1 MLKFKWPLETTDL
14 SSGEGSHLDSRHL
27 IEIVDRNL
35 CSRMDLSKN
44 YSDKELKDLIDA
56 CLEDLEKRIPMIQLD
71 RETIAAAVYNGRRR
85 LGLIQP
91 FLEDPAVN
99 EIMINGTDG
108 IFVERDGVL
117 ERCEARFH
125 DKDKLFNLIQTM
137 IAWVNRTVNES
148 NPIVDARLM
157 NGSRVHA
164 VLPPIAINGP
174 VITIRKFAEQPFT
187 MERLLENGT
196 LTPGQAVY
204 LEEAV
209 VGRKNI
215 LIGGGTSSGKTT
227 FMNML
232 AAYIPDDQR
241 ILTIEDSA
249 ELRLTQSNVVRL
261 ETRNANTEGRGEIK
275 MRALIKAAL
284 RMRPDRLVIGEVRD
298 ESALE
303 MLTALC
309 TGHEGCMST
318 AHANSCRDMLTRLET
333 MALWEGHISSEAI
346 RQMIVSGVHILVHLA
361 REGTRRRVREIC
373 EIDGF
378 CGGEIHL
385 RKVG

>member
-1 MLKFKWPLETTDL
+1 M
-14 SSGEGSHLDSRHL
+14 DSRHI

-35 CSRMDLSKN
+35 CGRMDLSKN
-44 YSDKELKDLIDA
+44 YSDKELKQLIDD
-56 CLEDLEKRIPMIQLD
+56 CLDSLEKRIPMIQLD
-71 RETIAAAVYNGRRR
+71 REGIAASVYNGRRR

-91 FLEDPAVN
+91 LLEDPTVN

-108 IFVERDGVL
+108 IFIERNGEL
-117 ERCEARFH
+117 IQYEERFH

-164 VLPPIAINGP
+164 VLPPIALNGP
-174 VITIRKFAEQPFT
+174 VITIRKFAETPYT
-187 MERLLENGT
+187 MEDLLGNGT
-196 LTPGQAVY
+196 LTSAQATY
-204 LEEAV
+204 LKGAV
-209 VGRKNI
+209 LGRKNI

-232 AAYIPDDQR
+232 ASYIPNSQR

-249 ELRLTQSNVVRL
+249 ELRLSQSNVVRL

-284 RMRPDRLVIGEVRD
+284 RMRPDRLIIGEVRD

-318 AHANSCRDMLTRLET
+318 AHANSCKDMLVRLET
-333 MALWEGHISSEAI
+333 MALWEGHVSSHAI
-346 RQMIVSGVHILVHLA
+346 RQMIVSGVHVIVYLT
-361 REGTRRRVREIC
+361 REGTGRHVQEIC

-378 CGGEIHL
+378 HQDQIGL
-385 RKVG
+385 KRVG